1 MAGCVEG
8 IRRALV
14 LGLVLI
20 AGTAIEQASSVGSQ
34 HIPSPSR
41 LSGET
46 SWIIALN
53 YYIHVF
59 FRGKIICFAQ
69 DSNTRPLAFGSL
81 FSLTLN

>member
-1 MAGCVEG
+1 MEG
-8 IRRALV
+8 IRRPPV
-14 LGLVLI
+14 LVLI
-20 AGTAIEQASSVGSQ
+20 AGTAIEQASSVGPQ

-59 FRGKIICFAQ
+59 FPGE
-69 DSNTRPLAFGSL
+69 NNL
-81 FSLTLN
+81 FRTGFEHTTPRVRLFI